1 MSILEKLNAVKDTV
15 PHYWPIGAF
24 IHHNPLK
31 GFEHLNFKE
40 GLDKA
45 QSIFGG
51 KVYMDPDY
59 YIALYNEGKVKPE
72 LLEKNLLRPL
82 KEATLEKH
90 IEKAKTFML
99 EVSPVWN
106 GLRSYEE
113 LKVNKIDDELHTYL
127 EENSIYK
134 DTEAWIASLTNHMT
148 LYEIHDALFSTS
160 EKELIEKDVIEYISR
175 FLDQEQTTLSM
186 KDRDLGMFHTF
197 KLYENIDYVIDSE
210 GYVQEALETLKVQ
223 DVQEYFLTH
232 ILKLHGWAGFIKYR
246 SEDKEY
252 YSQKKRPSSLM
263 DYMAVRLHFEL
274 KYMQKEKIN
283 DFDKLKA
290 YIKENTPYAI
300 LKLLQAKGK
309 LTGTY
314 NDAMEDHKDYQE
326 ILDAYVKDE
335 INLNSLQV
343 QLAKKALPSLDMT
356 LIEFSN
362 FANLLK
368 KEEGFLW
375 LKSLEDTYITEHV
388 DEFTSTHAYDEKPLS
403 STIFC
408 LDVRS
413 ETMRRKVEESGPHTT
428 YGAGGFLGIPISF
441 VEFDKAH
448 ALALAPAVI
457 KPQNIVFEIP
467 VESHEEYNS
476 KKGVTKT
483 YKKVLSDLKNNPYT
497 PYIMVEAIGWMFGV
511 KLFGKTFFP
520 EKTNKLFSNM
530 KPKKPKTTFTLDK
543 LTIKEIEKYIRRL
556 HTNIINEVL
565 TTQSDTVLN
574 KDELFILWE
583 HLVFNKD
590 LCIKISPDIIDTLK
604 HAYHIT
610 GEDYTLQKE
619 KLAQVGFTL
628 DEQVM
633 YIDNL
638 LKMIGLVKDFPKFV
652 TISGHGSVSD
662 NNPFESALDCGA
674 CGGSISLPNARALCM
689 IGNKHEIREKLKE
702 KGIDIPVD
710 TKFLPV
716 MHNTTTDEMTFH
728 DTDTLN
734 AHELELFTKMKKDF
748 KNASLAAREERTL
761 DLPNANKQEDLFIK
775 TMDWSE
781 PRPEWGL
788 AGNMGVFAGP
798 RESCRHM
805 ELRNRLFLHS
815 YDSTI
820 DNENSDILTR
830 IFNGPLVVGEWI
842 NLEHYFSTTDNKAYG
857 AGSKVYHNVVSKIGV
872 YNGNYSDLK
881 IGLPTQSVL
890 TEGKAYHEPVRLLT
904 YMEAPL
910 ETVGKAVENSIA
922 KEFILNEWIRP
933 IIIDKAAKKVY
944 SYEFGEFVVIKEL
957 T

>member
-1 MSILEKLNAVKDTV
+1 MSILEKLDAVKDTV

-40 GLDKA
+40 ALIKA

-72 LLEKNLLRPL
+72 QLEKNLLRSL
-82 KEATLEKH
+82 KESNLEKYADD
-90 IEKAKTFML
+90 AKTFML
-99 EVSPVWN
+99 DISPLWK

-113 LKVNKIDDELHTYL
+113 LKVHEIDEELHTYL
-127 EENSIYK
+127 EANSIYMNT
-134 DTEAWIASLTNHMT
+134 DTWIESLTEHMT
-148 LYEIHDALFSTS
+148 LYEIHDALFGTS
-160 EKELIEKDVIEYISR
+160 EKELIEKDVIEYIAR
-175 FLDQEQTTLSM
+175 FLDKQQTTLSM
-186 KDRDLGMFHTF
+186 SDRDLGMFNTF
-197 KLYENIDYVIDSE
+197 KLYEDIDYVIDAE
-210 GYVQEALETLKVQ
+210 GYVKEALEKLKVE
-223 DVQEYFLTH
+223 DVEKYFLTH
-232 ILKLHGWAGFIKYR
+232 ILKLHGWAGYIKYR

-252 YSQKKRPSSLM
+252 FPQQEHPSTMM

-274 KYMQKEKIN
+274 KYMQKEDIN

-300 LKLLQAKGK
+300 LKLLREKGK

-314 NDAMEDHKDYQE
+314 DDAMEDHQDYQK

-343 QLAKKALPSLDMT
+343 QLAKKSLPELNMS

-368 KEEGFLW
+368 KEEGFIW

-388 DEFTSTHAYDEKPLS
+388 DEFTSLHTYDEKPLS

-413 ETMRRKVEESGPHTT
+413 EVIRRKIEESGPYNT

-448 ALALAPAVI
+448 ALALAPAIV

-467 VESHEEYNS
+467 IESHEDYNT
-476 KKGVTKT
+476 KKGVNKT
-483 YKKVLSDLKNNPYT
+483 TKKVLTDLKNNPYT

-520 EKTNKLFSNM
+520 EKTNKLFNNM

-565 TTQSDTVLN
+565 TTQSDTVLDKN
-574 KDELFILWE
+574 ELYILWE

-590 LCIKISPDIIDTLK
+590 LCIKISPDIIDKLK

-610 GEDYTLQKE
+610 GQDYEDQKE
-619 KLAQVGFTL
+619 KLAMVGFTI

-633 YIDNL
+633 YLENL
-638 LKMIGLVKDFPKFV
+638 LNMIGLVKDFPKFV

-689 IGNKHEIREKLKE
+689 IGNKQEIREKLRE
-702 KGIDIPVD
+702 KGIDIPTE
-710 TKFLPV
+710 TKFLPALHV
-716 MHNTTTDEMTFH
+716 TTTDEITFY
-728 DTDTLN
+728 DTDILN
-734 AHELELFTKMKKDF
+734 ASELELFMKIQQDF
-748 KNASLAAREERTL
+748 KKASLASREERALT
-761 DLPNANKQEDLFIK
+761 LPNANQQEDLFIK

-798 RESCRHM
+798 RDSCRHM
-805 ELRNRLFLHS
+805 ELNNRLFLHS
-815 YDSTI
+815 YDASI
-820 DNENSDILTR
+820 DNENADILTR

-842 NLEHYFSTTDNKAYG
+842 NLEHYFSTVDNKVYG

-890 TEGKAYHEPVRLLT
+890 EEGKAYHEPVRLLT

-910 ETVGKAVENSIA
+910 DTVAKAVENSIA

-944 SYEFGEFVVIKEL
+944 SYEFGEFIVIKEL
-957 T
+957 